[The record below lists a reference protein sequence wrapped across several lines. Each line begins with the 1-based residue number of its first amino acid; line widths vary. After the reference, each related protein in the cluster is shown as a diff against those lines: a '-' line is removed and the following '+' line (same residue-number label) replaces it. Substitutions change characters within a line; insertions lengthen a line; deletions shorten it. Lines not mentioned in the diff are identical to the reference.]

1 MAKVGRDLGR
11 DQGRQEKRN
20 LMDDFDSFEDG
31 IGPGGL
37 PIGESFVVDL
47 DGFEGPIDVLLS
59 LAREHKLDLTRI
71 SILALAD
78 QYLEFVTKVRRT
90 NLELAADYLVMAA
103 WLAYLKSR
111 LLLSDLGGEDEPTGE
126 EMAAALAFQLQ
137 RLEAMQNAGQR
148 LMARSRL
155 RHNFFPRGAPET
167 FRALVNPILEVTLY
181 DLLKAYGDQKR
192 RGPGGPLH
200 IEPFDIY
207 TVEDALKRL
216 HKLLGSTPDWESL
229 WQFLPEEALEGLV
242 ARSAIASTF
251 AASLELAREGK
262 VKLRQHDAF
271 GPIYLKSTHRDGAAA
286 GDHLEPIEE

>member
-1 MAKVGRDLGR
+1 
-11 DQGRQEKRN
+11 
-20 LMDDFDSFEDG
+20 MDDLDTFEDG
-31 IGPGGL
+31 IDPGGL

-78 QYLEFVTKVRRT
+78 QYLEFVAKIRRT

-111 LLLSDLGGEDEPTGE
+111 LLLPDLGGEDEPTGE

-155 RHNFFPRGAPET
+155 RQDFFPRGAPET

-216 HKLLGSTPDWESL
+216 GRLLGSTPDWESL
-229 WQFLPEEALEGLV
+229 WRFLPEGALEGLV

-271 GPIYLKSTHRDGAAA
+271 GPIYLKSTGRDGPRT
-286 GDHLEPIEE
+286 GDNLEPVEE